1 MRSGRASNKDVVVPG
16 DRVSEESAFLP
27 ESVQRILAGFVD
39 EARRAFGSELVS
51 IVLYGSA
58 AEGKL
63 RKTSDV
69 NLIVVLEE
77 FSPEHADRLREPLR
91 TAYAAIRLEAMFL
104 LAREVPAAVE
114 AFAVKFADILHRR
127 RVLHGSDPF
136 ADVRPSRAAELVRL
150 RQVLLNLILRL
161 RQRYL
166 LRSLRDEQA
175 ATVVADTAGPIR
187 TSAEVLLEL
196 QGKPAA
202 SPKLALEQLAASLP
216 GDRFRDTLEQLSIA
230 RETRAL
236 PAGAAPR
243 ALLDLL
249 ELATEMHRQAEA
261 LR

>member
-1 MRSGRASNKDVVVPG
+1 M
-16 DRVSEESAFLP
+16 SEESALLP
-27 ESVQRILAGFVD
+27 DSVQRVLSGFVA
-39 EARRAFGSELVS
+39 EARQVFGSELVS
-51 IVLYGSA
+51 VVLYGSA

-69 NLIVVLEE
+69 NLILVLEE
-77 FSPEHADRLREPLR
+77 FSPDRADRLRDPLR

-104 LAREVPAAVE
+104 LSSEVPAAVE

-127 RVLHGSDPF
+127 RVLHGPDPF
-136 ADVRPSRAAELVRL
+136 AEIRPSRAAELARL

-175 ATVVADTAGPIR
+175 AALVADTAGPLR
-187 TSAEVLLEL
+187 ACAEALLEL
-196 QGKPAA
+196 KGQPAP
-202 SPKLALEQLAASLP
+202 SPKLSLEQVAAQLP
-216 GDRFRDTLEQLSIA
+216 GDRYRETLERLSLA

-249 ELATEMHRQAEA
+249 ELATEMHRQATA
-261 LR
+261 LH